1 MKSFLFA
8 CSAIFAL
15 SAAAV
20 LARAPD
26 NNISHQRHPNLS
38 AAQRLTT
45 QAYNR
50 TVDAQRANEFDVGG
64 HAQKAKELLEQAN
77 RELKEAAKASNA
89 KQH

>member
-1 MKSFLFA
+1 MKAFLFA
-8 CSAIFAL
+8 CSAVLAL

>member
-1 MKSFLFA
+1 MKVFLIA
-8 CSAIFAL
+8 CSAVLAL

-26 NNISHQRHPNLS
+26 NNISHQRHPNLA
-38 AAQRLTT
+38 AAQHLTT

-50 TVDAQRANEFDVGG
+50 TVAAQRANEFDVGG

-77 RELKEAAKASNA
+77 RELKEAAKISNA
-89 KQH
+89 NQR